1 MFCWLFQKRFYNKK
15 DKTDVYKKPALISEV
30 IIWFFSVNQALVAYQ
45 VNFTVFD
52 NYLLQHVMTKY
63 ELYMYLERPVK
74 DWNHYFKVSS
84 SDEKHNLV

>member
-45 VNFTVFD
+45 VNFTVLIITYYSMLWQNM
-52 NYLLQHVMTKY
+52 NYICILRDQLKIEITILKFHRVMK
-63 ELYMYLERPVK
+63 
-74 DWNHYFKVSS
+74 
-84 SDEKHNLV
+84 NLT